1 VRSVVVVASSVGD
14 LLEVL
19 QLFLMAGTFCLE
31 ILEYKKS
38 RSNLSWEAV
47 TKAIKGFAKSSW
59 P

>member
-1 VRSVVVVASSVGD
+1 MVVASSVGD

-38 RSNLSWEAV
+38 RSNLSSEAV